1 MATTLRRSRSK
12 YGRTRRQRRKQ
23 RRIRGGGIFDDII
36 NKFKPST
43 PQEKCDKAKQE
54 AEEICNSISQE
65 QPEQEQQ
72 DLSTPAPAESLSDTP
87 PLSEDSILAPSASE
101 SVMPS
106 ASEPVMPSASEPVM
120 PSASE
125 SVMPSASEP
134 VMPSASEPVMPSAS
148 EPVTP
153 NSTYTEMMSQQTLEP
168 LKSSQQQVPEYK
180 PQTVGFGGTKKSKRR
195 NKKQSRRKKHK
206 SKKYKK

>member
-72 DLSTPAPAESLSDTP
+72 QDLSTPAPAESLSDTP
-87 PLSEDSILAPSASE
+87 LSEDSILAPSASE
-101 SVMPS
+101 S
-106 ASEPVMPSASEPVM
+106 
-120 PSASE
+120 
-125 SVMPSASEP
+125 